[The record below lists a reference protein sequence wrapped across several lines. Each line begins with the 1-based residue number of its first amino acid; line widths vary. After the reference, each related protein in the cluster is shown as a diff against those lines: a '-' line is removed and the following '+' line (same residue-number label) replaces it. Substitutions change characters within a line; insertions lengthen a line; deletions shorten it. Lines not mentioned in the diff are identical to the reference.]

1 VIRDSSH
8 ETRDLTWMGFRIIMV
23 KLKRRVLFKVV
34 RMSAKRLYLVIL
46 LLVIGCQQAGVGANK
61 PSLLANEAIAEA
73 ELDKQLKINRNAL
86 LKGTSEQMRI
96 DAAAVMLFSENPLA
110 RKILLAV
117 LKQTENIAARVAV
130 CKALS
135 QTRASQERI
144 KENGDFVQ
152 PLLEILTAEEDF
164 DRAKLAAEAT
174 LIFEYEQIQQHLEKI
189 ATDTSLSAKVRL
201 NAIYTLKLQPAKEA
215 ILKLMD
221 LLDDPEKQVADA
233 AEKALISLNIPVG
246 EDAQSR
252 RQIRDEFNRMG
263 RDEFLRV
270 WKIRQQQEKRMR
282 DLVIQLNLWK
292 GKYLSA
298 LGKIYSDFGDDAAK
312 KGKFLAE
319 HLGDSEVDVRLW
331 ALEKV
336 SQWRIGTALKSK
348 LPAELGPILVGLIS
362 DQDRSVRLKTAKL
375 LSLMEELNSAEK
387 LLEQLKTEQ
396 DDEVK
401 MELFVALGRACYY
414 ALLPTSGIKVPKE
427 IRKQTLEWA
436 AKYLYEEETKKAQ
449 KGAEVIKKLLEQDGL
464 TPAEVSEYL
473 GLLVERYNQQKDE
486 ADGALRGE
494 LLSAMADLC
503 AQSVCQ
509 AESARLF
516 KPLFEEALTD
526 ETDLVR
532 EAAVNGL
539 VYIDKAK
546 ALKILRDFVKDN
558 SEIVRKKIIEL
569 AGEVGNQDD
578 LVWLREKMGLTAES
592 EPAWQAMLK
601 IFKRS
606 EADVL
611 AKWVGKFDSPTPNTK
626 GKLSDEQKVSF
637 LEMAER
643 KAAGENKLI
652 ILRDIRRKLA
662 DLYKKSGDFEK
673 AAKYLGMTLKDA
685 RTAEEK
691 ESILAELMDAYL
703 RWPNVKSAEDLVANC
718 LLEKDLD
725 PNSAVVGAIDNYLS
739 APPPGADPEAVLKAL
754 TQINPPPERPKWLE
768 QVKLWAGRLG
778 RAKESDKP
786 KKSSN

>member
-1 VIRDSSH
+1 
-8 ETRDLTWMGFRIIMV
+8 
-23 KLKRRVLFKVV
+23 
-34 RMSAKRLYLVIL
+34 MSAKRLYLVIL

-61 PSLLANEAIAEA
+61 PVSLANEAVAEA
-73 ELDKQLKINRNAL
+73 ELDKQLKINRDAL

-96 DAAAVMLFSENPLA
+96 DAATVMLFSENPLA

-117 LKQTENIAARVAV
+117 LKQTENSAARVAV

-135 QTRASQERI
+135 QTRAAQEPI
-144 KENGDFVQ
+144 KEKGDFIQ
-152 PLLEILTAEEDF
+152 PMLEILTTEEDF

-201 NAIYTLKLQPAKEA
+201 NAIYALKLQPAKEA

-221 LLDDPEKQVADA
+221 LLDDPEKQIAGA
-233 AEKALISLNIPVG
+233 AEKALISLNIPIG
-246 EDAQSR
+246 EDAGSR
-252 RQIRDEFNRMG
+252 KQIRDEFNRMG

-270 WKIRQQQEKRMR
+270 WKIRQQQEERMR
-282 DLVIQLNLWK
+282 RLVIQLNLWK

-331 ALEKV
+331 ALQKV
-336 SQWRIGTALKSK
+336 SEWRKGTNPN
-348 LPAELGPILVGLIS
+348 LPDELGLILVSLIS

-414 ALLPTSGIKVPKE
+414 AFLRTSVVKVPKE

-436 AKYLYEEETKKAQ
+436 AEYLAEEEPKKAQ

-464 TPAEVSEYL
+464 TPAEVNKYL
-473 GLLVERYNQQKDE
+473 GLLVERYNQQKNKP
-486 ADGALRGE
+486 DGALRGE

-516 KPLFEEALTD
+516 KPLFEEALSD

-539 VYIDKAK
+539 VYIDKVK
-546 ALKILRDFVKDN
+546 AIKILRDFVKDN
-558 SEIVRKKIIEL
+558 SEIVRKKVIEL

-578 LVWLREKMGLTAES
+578 LVWLREKIGLTAES

-611 AKWVGKFDSPTPNTK
+611 AKWVGKFDLPTTNTK

-643 KAAGENKLI
+643 KAAGENKLK
-652 ILRDIRRKLA
+652 ILRDIRKKLA
-662 DLYKKSGDFEK
+662 ELYKKSGDFEK
-673 AAKYLGMTLKDA
+673 AARYLGMMLKDA
-685 RTAEEK
+685 QTAEEK

-703 RWPNVKSAEDLVANC
+703 RWPNVKSAKDLVANC

-725 PNSAVVGAIDNYLS
+725 PNSAIVGAIDNYLS
-739 APPPGADPEAVLKAL
+739 SPPAGADPEAVLEAL

-786 KKSSN
+786 EKGSN

>member
-1 VIRDSSH
+1 
-8 ETRDLTWMGFRIIMV
+8 
-23 KLKRRVLFKVV
+23 
-34 RMSAKRLYLVIL
+34 MSAKRLYLVIL

-61 PSLLANEAIAEA
+61 PVSLANEAVAEA
-73 ELDKQLKINRNAL
+73 ELDKQLKINRDAL

-96 DAAAVMLFSENPLA
+96 DAATVMLFSENPLA

-117 LKQTENIAARVAV
+117 LKQTENSAARVAV

-135 QTRASQERI
+135 QTRAAQERI
-144 KENGDFVQ
+144 KEKGDFIQ
-152 PLLEILTAEEDF
+152 PMLEILTTEEDF
-164 DRAKLAAEAT
+164 ATAKLAAEAT

-201 NAIYTLKLQPAKEA
+201 NAIYALKLQPAKEA

-221 LLDDPEKQVADA
+221 LLDDPEKQIADA
-233 AEKALISLNIPVG
+233 AEKALISLNIPIG
-246 EDAQSR
+246 EDAGSR
-252 RQIRDEFNRMG
+252 KQIRDEFNRMG
-263 RDEFLRV
+263 REEFLRV
-270 WKIRQQQEKRMR
+270 WKVRQQQEKRMR
-282 DLVIQLNLWK
+282 ELVIQLNLWK
-292 GKYLSA
+292 GKYLFA

-331 ALEKV
+331 ALQKV
-336 SQWRIGTALKSK
+336 SEWRKGTNPN
-348 LPAELGPILVGLIS
+348 LPDELGLILVSLIS

-414 ALLPTSGIKVPKE
+414 AFLPTSVVKVPKE

-436 AKYLYEEETKKAQ
+436 AEYLAEEEPKKARS
-449 KGAEVIKKLLEQDGL
+449 GAEVIKKMLEQDGL
-464 TPAEVSEYL
+464 TPAEVNKYL
-473 GLLVERYNQQKDE
+473 GLLVERYNQQKNKL
-486 ADGALRGE
+486 DGALRGE

-516 KPLFEEALTD
+516 KPLFEEALSD

-539 VYIDKAK
+539 VYIDKVK
-546 ALKILRDFVKDN
+546 AIKILRDFVKDN
-558 SEIVRKKIIEL
+558 SEIVRKKVIEL

-578 LVWLREKMGLTAES
+578 LVWLRDKIGLTAES
-592 EPAWQAMLK
+592 ELAWQAMLK

-611 AKWVGKFDSPTPNTK
+611 AKWVGKFDLPTTNTK

-643 KAAGENKLI
+643 KAAGENKLK
-652 ILRDIRRKLA
+652 ILRDIRKKLA
-662 DLYKKSGDFEK
+662 ELYKKSGDFEK

-685 RTAEEK
+685 QTAEEK

-703 RWPNVKSAEDLVANC
+703 RWPNVKSAKDLVANC

-725 PNSAVVGAIDNYLS
+725 PNSAIVGAIDNYLS
-739 APPPGADPEAVLKAL
+739 SPPAGADPEVVLEAL

-786 KKSSN
+786 KKGSN

>member
-1 VIRDSSH
+1 
-8 ETRDLTWMGFRIIMV
+8 MV
-23 KLKRRVLFKVV
+23 KLRRRFLFKVIRV
-34 RMSAKRLYLVIL
+34 SAKRLCLVIL
-46 LLVIGCQQAGVGANK
+46 LLVIGCQQAGIGANN
-61 PSLLANEAIAEA
+61 PTLRTNEAIAEA
-73 ELDKQLKINRNAL
+73 ELDKQLKINRDAL

-96 DAAAVMLFSENPLA
+96 DAATVMLFSENPLA
-110 RKILLAV
+110 REILLDV
-117 LKQTENIAARVAV
+117 LKQTENSAARVAV

-135 QTRASQERI
+135 QTRTA
-144 KENGDFVQ
+144 KEPVKNKNDFIQ
-152 PLLEILTAEEDF
+152 PLLEILTTEEDF

-174 LIFEYEQIQQHLEKI
+174 LIFEYEQIQQRLEKI
-189 ATDTSLSAKVRL
+189 VTDTSLSAKARL
-201 NAIYTLKLQPAKEA
+201 NAIYALKLQPAKEA

-221 LLDDPEKQVADA
+221 LLDDSEKQIADA

-246 EDAQSR
+246 EDAGSR

-263 RDEFLRV
+263 KDEFLRV

-282 DLVIQLNLWK
+282 ELVIQLNLWK

-298 LGKIYSDFGDDAAK
+298 LGKRYDAISDDAD

-319 HLGDSEVDVRLW
+319 HLGDSETDVRLW
-331 ALEKV
+331 ALGKV
-336 SQWRIGTALKSK
+336 SQWRIGTTPKSK
-348 LPAELGPILVGLIS
+348 MPTELGPILVGLIS

-387 LLEQLKTEQ
+387 LLEQIKTEQ

-414 ALLPTSGIKVPKE
+414 AFSPTSGIKVPKE

-436 AKYLYEEETKKAQ
+436 AKYLSEKEPKKVQ

-464 TPAEVSEYL
+464 TSGDVDKYL
-473 GLLVERYNQQKDE
+473 GLLAERYNQQKKE
-486 ADGALRGE
+486 ADGTLRGE
-494 LLSAMADLC
+494 LLGAMAGLC
-503 AQSVCQ
+503 AQSVYK
-509 AESARLF
+509 AESAKRF
-516 KPLFEEALTD
+516 AALFEEALRD

-532 EAAVNGL
+532 EAAVSGL

-546 ALKILRDFVKDN
+546 AIKILRDFVKDN

-578 LVWLREKMGLTAES
+578 LVWMREKIGLTTEG

-606 EADVL
+606 EAAVL
-611 AKWVGKFDSPTPNTK
+611 AEWIDKFDSPTPNTK

-643 KAAGENKLI
+643 KAAGENKLKM
-652 ILRDIRRKLA
+652 LKNIRRKLA

-685 RTAEEK
+685 RTAEQK
-691 ESILAELMDAYL
+691 EPILADLMDVYL
-703 RWPNVKSAEDLVANC
+703 RWPNVKSAKDLVANC

-725 PNSAVVGAIDNYLS
+725 PNGAVVGVIDNYLS
-739 APPPGADPEAVLKAL
+739 NPPAGTDPKAVLKAL
-754 TQINPPPERPKWLE
+754 TQINTSSERPKWLE

-786 KKSSN
+786 EEGGN

>member
-1 VIRDSSH
+1 
-8 ETRDLTWMGFRIIMV
+8 
-23 KLKRRVLFKVV
+23 
-34 RMSAKRLYLVIL
+34 MSAKRLYLVIL
-46 LLVIGCQQAGVGANK
+46 LLVIGCQQAGIGVNK
-61 PSLLANEAIAEA
+61 PVSLANEAVAEA
-73 ELDKQLKINRNAL
+73 ELDKQLKINRDAL

-96 DAAAVMLFSENPLA
+96 DAAAVMLFSEKPLA

-117 LKQTENIAARVAV
+117 LKQTENSAARVAV

-135 QTRASQERI
+135 QTRAAQEPI
-144 KENGDFVQ
+144 KEKGDFIQ
-152 PLLEILTAEEDF
+152 PMLEILTTEEDF

-201 NAIYTLKLQPAKEA
+201 NAIYALKLQPAKEA

-221 LLDDPEKQVADA
+221 LLDDPEKQIAGA
-233 AEKALISLNIPVG
+233 AEKALISLNIPIG
-246 EDAQSR
+246 EDAGSR
-252 RQIRDEFNRMG
+252 KQIRDEFNRMG

-270 WKIRQQQEKRMR
+270 WKVRQQQEKRMR
-282 DLVIQLNLWK
+282 ELVIQLNLWK
-292 GKYLSA
+292 GKYLFA

-331 ALEKV
+331 ALQKV
-336 SQWRIGTALKSK
+336 SEWRKGTNPN
-348 LPAELGPILVGLIS
+348 LPDELGLILVSLIS

-414 ALLPTSGIKVPKE
+414 AFLPTSVVKVPKE

-436 AKYLYEEETKKAQ
+436 AEYLAGEEPKKARS
-449 KGAEVIKKLLEQDGL
+449 GAEVIKKLLEQDGL
-464 TPAEVSEYL
+464 TPAEVNKYL
-473 GLLVERYNQQKDE
+473 GLLVERYNQQKNKP
-486 ADGALRGE
+486 DGALRGE

-516 KPLFEEALTD
+516 KPLFEEALSD

-539 VYIDKAK
+539 VYIDKVK
-546 ALKILRDFVKDN
+546 AIKILRDFVKDN
-558 SEIVRKKIIEL
+558 SEIVRKKVIEL

-578 LVWLREKMGLTAES
+578 LVWLREKIGLTAES

-611 AKWVGKFDSPTPNTK
+611 AKWVGKFDLPTTNTK

-643 KAAGENKLI
+643 KAAGENKLK
-652 ILRDIRRKLA
+652 ILRDIRKKLA
-662 DLYKKSGDFEK
+662 ELYKKSGDFEK
-673 AAKYLGMTLKDA
+673 AAEYLGMTLKDA
-685 RTAEEK
+685 QTAEEK

-703 RWPNVKSAEDLVANC
+703 RWPNVKSAKDLVANC

-725 PNSAVVGAIDNYLS
+725 PNSAIVGVIDNYLS
-739 APPPGADPEAVLKAL
+739 SPPAGVDPEAVLEAL

-786 KKSSN
+786 EKGSN

>member
-1 VIRDSSH
+1 
-8 ETRDLTWMGFRIIMV
+8 MV
-23 KLKRRVLFKVV
+23 KLRRRFLFKVIRV
-34 RMSAKRLYLVIL
+34 SAKRLCLVIL
-46 LLVIGCQQAGVGANK
+46 LLVIGCQQAGIGANK
-61 PSLLANEAIAEA
+61 PTLRTNEAIAEA
-73 ELDKQLKINRNAL
+73 ELDKQLKINRDAL

-96 DAAAVMLFSENPLA
+96 DAATVMLFSENPLA
-110 RKILLAV
+110 RKILLDV
-117 LKQTENIAARVAV
+117 LKQTENSAARVAV

-135 QTRASQERI
+135 QTRTA
-144 KENGDFVQ
+144 KEPVKNKNDFIQ
-152 PLLEILTAEEDF
+152 PLLEILTTEEDF

-174 LIFEYEQIQQHLEKI
+174 LIFEYEQIQQRLEKI
-189 ATDTSLSAKVRL
+189 VTDTSLSAKARL
-201 NAIYTLKLQPAKEA
+201 NAIYALKLQPAKEA

-221 LLDDPEKQVADA
+221 LLDDSEKQIADA

-246 EDAQSR
+246 EDAGSR

-263 RDEFLRV
+263 KDEFLRV

-282 DLVIQLNLWK
+282 ELVIQLNLWK

-331 ALEKV
+331 ALQKV
-336 SQWRIGTALKSK
+336 SEWRKGTNPN
-348 LPAELGPILVGLIS
+348 LPDELGLILVSLIS

-414 ALLPTSGIKVPKE
+414 AFLPTSGIKVPKE

-436 AKYLYEEETKKAQ
+436 VKYLYEEETKKAQ
-449 KGAEVIKKLLEQDGL
+449 KGTEVIKKLLEQDGL
-464 TPAEVSEYL
+464 TPAEVSKYL
-473 GLLVERYNQQKDE
+473 GLLVERYNQQRDE

-509 AESARLF
+509 VESARLF

-611 AKWVGKFDSPTPNTK
+611 AKWVGKFDSPTTNTE

-643 KAAGENKLI
+643 KAAGENKLK
-652 ILRDIRRKLA
+652 ILRDIRKKLA

-685 RTAEEK
+685 QTAEEK

-703 RWPNVKSAEDLVANC
+703 RWPNVKSAKDLVANC

-739 APPPGADPEAVLKAL
+739 VPPPGADPDVVLKAL

>member
-1 VIRDSSH
+1 
-8 ETRDLTWMGFRIIMV
+8 
-23 KLKRRVLFKVV
+23 
-34 RMSAKRLYLVIL
+34 MSAKRLYLVIL
-46 LLVIGCQQAGVGANK
+46 LLVIGCQQAGIGVNK
-61 PSLLANEAIAEA
+61 PASLANEAVAEA
-73 ELDKQLKINRNAL
+73 ELDKQLKINRDAL

-96 DAAAVMLFSENPLA
+96 DAATVMLFSENPLA

-117 LKQTENIAARVAV
+117 LKQTENSAARVAV

-135 QTRASQERI
+135 QTRAAQEPI
-144 KENGDFVQ
+144 KEKGDFIQ
-152 PLLEILTAEEDF
+152 PMLEILTTEEDF

-201 NAIYTLKLQPAKEA
+201 NAIYALKLQPAKEA

-221 LLDDPEKQVADA
+221 LLDDPEKQIAGA
-233 AEKALISLNIPVG
+233 AEKALISLNIPIG
-246 EDAQSR
+246 EDAGSR
-252 RQIRDEFNRMG
+252 KQIRDEFNRMG

-270 WKIRQQQEKRMR
+270 WKVRQQQEKRMR
-282 DLVIQLNLWK
+282 ELVIQLNLWK
-292 GKYLSA
+292 GKYLFA

-331 ALEKV
+331 ALQKV
-336 SQWRIGTALKSK
+336 SEWRKGTNPN
-348 LPAELGPILVGLIS
+348 LPDELGLILVSLIS

-414 ALLPTSGIKVPKE
+414 AFLPTSVVKVPKE

-436 AKYLYEEETKKAQ
+436 AEYLAGEEPKKARS
-449 KGAEVIKKLLEQDGL
+449 GAEVIKKLLEQDGL
-464 TPAEVSEYL
+464 TPAEVNKYL
-473 GLLVERYNQQKDE
+473 GLLVERYNQQKNKP
-486 ADGALRGE
+486 DGALRGE

-516 KPLFEEALTD
+516 KPLFEEALSD

-539 VYIDKAK
+539 VYIDKVK
-546 ALKILRDFVKDN
+546 AIKILRDFVKDN
-558 SEIVRKKIIEL
+558 SEIVRKKVIEL

-578 LVWLREKMGLTAES
+578 LVWLREKIGLTAES

-611 AKWVGKFDSPTPNTK
+611 AKWVGKFDLPTTNTK

-643 KAAGENKLI
+643 KAAGENKLK
-652 ILRDIRRKLA
+652 ILRDIRKKLA
-662 DLYKKSGDFEK
+662 ELYKKSGDFEK
-673 AAKYLGMTLKDA
+673 AAEYLGMTLKDA
-685 RTAEEK
+685 QTAEEK

-703 RWPNVKSAEDLVANC
+703 RWPNVKSAKDLVANC

-725 PNSAVVGAIDNYLS
+725 PNSAIVGVIDNYLS
-739 APPPGADPEAVLKAL
+739 SPPAGADPEAVLEAL

-786 KKSSN
+786 EKGSN